1 MAINFFNQ
9 VDLNQNQLKQA
20 AINNVTNDPTTGV
33 LGELIYNTSD
43 GSLKVCTTAYNPAT
57 NPVTDAVYTAVGA
70 GVDSISA
77 GAGEFVTFTNADFV
91 DETGDV
97 DFGSFDLSATATSG
111 SIDNT
116 KYLRGDNKWATL
128 PSSDNYNYWT
138 FGSDS
143 MGGTA
148 NIDSQERINFEGG
161 TVMNT
166 VGTTINGSPYT
177 LTINHDDLTVTQTA
191 GSDLAP
197 GYGGKVDIVTSVTTT
212 DQGHVDTVTTQEIE
226 WPAAED
232 YDFKVDGDTSGTTPQ
247 TIGNGET
254 LQFNGSTADS
264 ANAGISITAK
274 ATDIL
279 EFKLDASLIK
289 DESSVDD
296 PTQDYLMVFQDGT
309 DNVKVFI
316 DDIHINE
323 FGDAEGVVNMGDG
336 TSNFQIKNLADPTDL
351 QDAVTKNYA
360 DGLLSSAL
368 QFKGTFK
375 ASTGA
380 IAGTSPAEYLY
391 QLDAQGNFD
400 ANADRVAVAVG
411 DLYIADVSGDFYANS
426 ATPLTV
432 GDQVFGQTAAAANTS
447 VESDWAV
454 VQSDTDESTYAAI
467 GIGNVNANT
476 STSVTGYTGGNGGP
490 SQSGTGILD
499 VAYSTGTANLS
510 IRNASA
516 SLTGVG
522 RVTNADG
529 SVAVSYAADGTA
541 TLSVSG
547 NSNGFKVTLND
558 TDPSSRNHA
567 GGITTYSVDVSDS
580 SLYGGSQAAI
590 DIKAEVIT
598 TAGQTVYADITRNA
612 SNLNIAFVDPGNII
626 SNTAYQV
633 LIVRV

>member
-20 AINNVTNDPTTGV
+20 AINNVTSDPTTGV

-43 GSLKVCTTAYNPAT
+43 NSLKVCTTAYNPAT

-77 GAGEFVTFTNADFV
+77 GAGTFVTFTNADFV

-97 DFGSFDLSATATSG
+97 DFGSFDLSATPVSG
-111 SIDNT
+111 NIDNT
-116 KYLRGDNKWATL
+116 KYLRGDNVWATL

-148 NIDSQERINFEGG
+148 NIDSQERLNFEGG
-161 TVMNT
+161 TVITT

-177 LTINHDDLTVTQTA
+177 LTINHDDLTVTQATGTA
-191 GSDLAP
+191 LDP
-197 GYGGKVDIVTSVTTT
+197 GYGGTVDIVTSVTTT
-212 DQGHVDTVTTQEIE
+212 SQGHVDTITTTEVE
-226 WPAAED
+226 WPAAES
-232 YDFKVDGDTSGTTPQ
+232 YDFKVNGDTSGSTEQ

-254 LQFNGSTADS
+254 LQFNGSAADS
-264 ANAGISITAK
+264 ANAGISVTAK

-279 EFKLDASLIK
+279 EFKLDGTLIK
-289 DESSVDD
+289 DEGSVDD
-296 PTQDYLMVFQDGT
+296 PTQDSLLIFQDGT
-309 DNVKVFI
+309 DNVKVVI

-368 QFKGTFK
+368 QFKGTFN
-375 ASTGA
+375 ASSGLIT
-380 IAGTSPAEYLY
+380 GTSTYLY
-391 QLDAQGNFD
+391 QLTAGSFD
-400 ANADRVAVAVG
+400 PSKARVKVEVG
-411 DLYIADVSGDFYANS
+411 DLYIVDTAGDFYANT
-426 ATPLTV
+426 ATPLTP
-432 GDQVFGQTAAAANTS
+432 GDQVFGQKDAAVNAS
-447 VESDWAV
+447 VEADWAV

-467 GIGNVNANT
+467 GIGNVNANS
-476 STSVTGYTGGNGGP
+476 STVTGYTGGTGGP
-490 SQSGTGILD
+490 SQTGAGILD
-499 VAYSTGTANLS
+499 VAYATGTANLS

-516 SLTGVG
+516 TVTGVG
-522 RVTNADG
+522 RVINSDG
-529 SVAVSYAADGTA
+529 SISVSYASDGTA
-541 TLSVSG
+541 TLAVSG
-547 NSNGFKVTLND
+547 NSNGFRVPLNN
-558 TDPSSRNHA
+558 TAPSTRSHS
-567 GGITTYSVDVSDS
+567 GGITSYTVDVSAS

-598 TAGQTVYADITRNA
+598 ASGQTVYADVNRNA
-612 SNLNIAFVDPGNII
+612 SNLIIAFVDAGDSIA
-626 SNTAYQV
+626 NTDYEV
-633 LIVRV
+633 LIVRA

>member
-20 AINNVTNDPTTGV
+20 AINNVTSDPTTGV

-43 GSLKVCTTAYNPAT
+43 NSLKVCTTAYNPAT

-77 GAGEFVTFTNADFV
+77 GAGTFVTFTNADFV

-97 DFGSFDLSATATSG
+97 DFGSFDLSATPVSG
-111 SIDNT
+111 NIDNT
-116 KYLRGDNKWATL
+116 KYLRGDNVWATL

-148 NIDSQERINFEGG
+148 NIDSQERLNFEGG
-161 TVMNT
+161 TVITT

-177 LTINHDDLTVTQTA
+177 LTINHDDLTVTQATGTA
-191 GSDLAP
+191 LDP
-197 GYGGKVDIVTSVTTT
+197 GYGGTVDIVTSVTTT
-212 DQGHVDTVTTQEIE
+212 SQGHVDTITTTEVE
-226 WPAAED
+226 WPAAES
-232 YDFKVDGDTSGTTPQ
+232 YDFKVNGDTSGSTEQ

-254 LQFNGSTADS
+254 LQFNGSAADS
-264 ANAGISITAK
+264 ANAGISVTAK

-279 EFKLDASLIK
+279 EFKLDGTLIK
-289 DESSVDD
+289 DEGSVDD
-296 PTQDYLMVFQDGT
+296 PTQDSLLIFQDGT
-309 DNVKVFI
+309 DNVKVVI

-368 QFKGTFK
+368 QFKGTFN
-375 ASTGA
+375 ASSGLIT
-380 IAGTSPAEYLY
+380 GTSTYLY
-391 QLDAQGNFD
+391 QLTAGSFD
-400 ANADRVAVAVG
+400 PSKARVKVEVG
-411 DLYIADVSGDFYANS
+411 DLYIVDTAGDFYANT
-426 ATPLTV
+426 ATPLTP
-432 GDQVFGQTAAAANTS
+432 GDQVFGQKDAAVNAS
-447 VESDWAV
+447 VEADWAV

-467 GIGNVNANT
+467 GIGNVNANS
-476 STSVTGYTGGNGGP
+476 STVTGYTGGTGGP
-490 SQSGTGILD
+490 SQTGAGILD
-499 VAYSTGTANLS
+499 VAYTTGTANLS

-516 SLTGVG
+516 TVTGVG
-522 RVTNADG
+522 RVINSDG
-529 SVAVSYAADGTA
+529 SISVSYASDGTA
-541 TLSVSG
+541 TLAVSG
-547 NSNGFKVTLND
+547 NSNGFRVPLNN
-558 TDPSSRNHA
+558 TAPSTRSHS
-567 GGITTYSVDVSDS
+567 GGITSYTVDVSAS

-598 TAGQTVYADITRNA
+598 ASGQTVYADVNRNA
-612 SNLNIAFVDPGNII
+612 SNLIIAFVDAGDSIA
-626 SNTAYQV
+626 NTDYEV
-633 LIVRV
+633 LIVRA